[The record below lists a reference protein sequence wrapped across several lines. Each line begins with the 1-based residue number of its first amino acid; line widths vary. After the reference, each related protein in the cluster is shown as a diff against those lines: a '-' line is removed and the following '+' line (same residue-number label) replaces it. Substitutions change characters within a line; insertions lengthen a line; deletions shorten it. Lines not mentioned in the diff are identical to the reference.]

1 MAKQIP
7 SEEAPPVEAPPKPLR
22 RKNMMMGGALLGIM
36 IVEGLGVFVL
46 AKHFGAQPA
55 EAEASEHAGLDPHGG
70 EKTPLDVE
78 VEVVKFRA
86 QNEKSQQMLVYD
98 MTIAVTVTEKE
109 SVKVSDTISRKKAT
123 IQDRLSRVVRALDPQ
138 RFSEPDLST
147 LRQQFKHE
155 LLQIVGSEDAIK
167 EVLIPTIVRY
177 NEN

>member
-1 MAKQIP
+1 MAKQLSPDAGP
-7 SEEAPPVEAPPKPLR
+7 SVEAPPKPPR
-22 RKNMMMGGALLGIM
+22 RKNLMMGGALLGIM
-36 IVEGLGVFVL
+36 IVEGLAVFVL

-55 EAEASEHAGLDPHGG
+55 AAEASEIAGLDAHGG

-78 VEVVKFRA
+78 VEVVKLRA

-98 MTIAVTVTEKE
+98 MTIAVTVSEKE
-109 SVKVSDTISRKKAT
+109 STKVSDTFSRKRAT

-147 LRQQFKHE
+147 LRQQFRHE
-155 LLQIVGSEDAIK
+155 LSQIVGNEDAIR
-167 EVLIPTIVRY
+167 EVLIPSIVRY